1 VPTIR
6 QIAAAAVVSG
16 VAVASLAAPSAATTK
31 TKPSKLTSPAGYA
44 AGYLAREL
52 IGPHHDHY
60 LYAGTKYSDDGG
72 TADAILSMDAAGV
85 ALKAA
90 NRATTWLQKDIAN
103 YAIGS
108 PTDYPGSTAKLLLVA
123 EAQRV
128 DPRNFGGVDLVHAI
142 KASEGAGGAPAGEFQ
157 QSPGFPSPTS
167 YVVDQ
172 ALPVLALSNLTFAGS
187 HPDAAAVEFLVRQ
200 QCPDGGYQTTIRN
213 QVGGKCSAPDP
224 DDTGYAIQ
232 ALIAAGGHGPAVA
245 RGLAYLKRIE
255 HANGGFGT
263 PANANSTALAV
274 EALVAGGKSIRKP
287 QAWLLAHQIGCGG
300 KPARRGAITFENKYD
315 ASALL
320 ATTQAATA
328 LAGKSLL
335 KINSRASFNPAPVM
349 TCPKKK

>member
-16 VAVASLAAPSAATTK
+16 VAVASLAAPAAAK
-31 TKPSKLTSPAGYA
+31 TPVPSKLTSPAGYA
-44 AGYLAREL
+44 AGYLARQL
-52 IGPHHDHY
+52 IGAHHDHY
-60 LYAGTKYSDDGG
+60 KYAGTTYSDDGG
-72 TADAILSMDAAGV
+72 TADAVLSMDAAGV

-108 PTDYPGSTAKLLLVA
+108 PTDYPGATAKLLLVA

-128 DPRNFGGVDLVHAI
+128 DPRNFGGVDLIHAI
-142 KASEGAGGAPAGEFQ
+142 KVSEGAGGAPAGEFQ

-172 ALPVLALSNLTFAGS
+172 ALPVLALANLTYVGA
-187 HPDAAAVEFLVRQ
+187 HPDVAAVNFLVRQ
-200 QCPDGGYQTTIRN
+200 QCPDGGYQTVIRKDISK
-213 QVGGKCSAPDP
+213 KCSAPDP

-245 RGLAYLKRIE
+245 RGLAYLKRVE

-263 PANANSTALAV
+263 PANANSTALAI

-287 QAWLLAHQIGCGG
+287 EAWLVAHQIGCGG
-300 KPARRGAITFENKYD
+300 VPAHRGAIAYETKYNG
-315 ASALL
+315 SALL
-320 ATTQAATA
+320 ATTQAAAA

-335 KINSRASFNPAPVM
+335 KINNRASFNPAPVM
-349 TCPKKK
+349 TCPAKR